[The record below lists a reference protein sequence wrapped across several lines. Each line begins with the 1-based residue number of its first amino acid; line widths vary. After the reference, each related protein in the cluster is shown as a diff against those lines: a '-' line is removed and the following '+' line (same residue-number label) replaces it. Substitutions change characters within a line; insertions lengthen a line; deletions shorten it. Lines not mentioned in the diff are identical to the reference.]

1 MNRAAEAIAASA
13 YSRATA
19 GDTSPPSTIGRHKRY
34 SPTELGEFD
43 RAAAL
48 LPGGALGGNQL
59 AADAKFVFARAQGA
73 RFWDTSGNEYVDYCL
88 GSGAM
93 LLGHAHQ
100 SIQRA
105 VTEQVAKGTHYFAYL
120 NEPALELAEIVA
132 RHVPCVEKMRFTV
145 SGSEATF
152 HAMRLSRGF
161 TGREKII
168 KFEGAYHGHHDY
180 AQISTTP
187 KRESNFPEGVPDTAG
202 IPRGA
207 RDTMLIAR
215 YNDLDCVRQLARQ
228 HKDDLAA
235 IIVEPIQRIIQP
247 QPGFLEGLREIATEF
262 DCVLIF
268 DEVVTG
274 WRLALGGAQEHFG
287 VMPDLSTFGKVLGG
301 GLPVGGVGGR
311 ADIMDLCD
319 PTNKGQEGFV
329 YQNGTLNGN
338 PLGMAAAVATLREL
352 EKPGTYERLF
362 ERGETLRQGLRAILT
377 RRGIDA
383 VIVGYGPMWHLL
395 FGAPGEPRD
404 YRDIQRA
411 DGKKLTAF
419 DTELIRQGFFALPG
433 NRRFVSLAH
442 TDKDFEDSFAAFDAA
457 CRKL

>member
-1 MNRAAEAIAASA
+1 MNTVQQTKLRPLD
-13 YSRATA
+13 
-19 GDTSPPSTIGRHKRY
+19 GDTASRPSPLGRHDR
-34 SPTELGEFD
+34 LGPVEREEFET
-43 RAAAL
+43 ASKL

-59 AADAKFVFARAQGA
+59 AADARFVFSHARGA

-93 LLGHAHQ
+93 LLGHAHE
-100 SIQRA
+100 SIRRA

-120 NEPALELAEIVA
+120 NEPALQLAEMVA

-152 HAMRLSRGF
+152 HAMRLARGL
-161 TGREKII
+161 TGREKIM

-180 AQISTTP
+180 AQISTAP

-207 RDTMLIAR
+207 RNTVLIAR

-228 HKDDLAA
+228 HLDELAA
-235 IIVEPIQRIIQP
+235 IIVEPIQRIIRP
-247 QPGFLEGLREIATEF
+247 QPGFLEGLRKVADETG
-262 DCVLIF
+262 CVLIF

-287 VMPDLSTFGKVLGG
+287 VTPDLSTFGKVLGG
-301 GLPVGGVGGR
+301 GLPVGGIGGR

-319 PTNKGQEGFV
+319 PTNKGQDGFV

-338 PLGMAAAVATLREL
+338 PLGMAGAVATLREL
-352 EKPGTYERLF
+352 EKPGTYEKLF
-362 ERGETLRQGLRAILT
+362 ERGETLRRGLRQILQ
-377 RRGIDA
+377 RRNIDA
-383 VIVGYGPMWHLL
+383 IVVGYGPLWHLL
-395 FGAPGEPRD
+395 FGATGEPRD
-404 YRDIQRA
+404 YRDIQKA
-411 DGKKLTAF
+411 DGRKLAAF
-419 DTELIRQGFFALPG
+419 DMELIRQGFFALPG

-442 TDKDFEDSFAAFDAA
+442 TDRDFEDSFAAFDAA

>member
-1 MNRAAEAIAASA
+1 MNTVQQTRN
-13 YSRATA
+13 RPLDRNATA
-19 GDTSPPSTIGRHKRY
+19 GATPLGRHDNLAPVER
-34 SPTELGEFD
+34 EEFET
-43 RAAAL
+43 AKKL

-59 AADAKFVFARAQGA
+59 AADAKFVFSHAKGA

-93 LLGHAHQ
+93 VLGHAHE

-120 NEPALELAEIVA
+120 NEPALQLAEMVA

-152 HAMRLSRGF
+152 HAMRLARGF
-161 TGREKII
+161 TGREKIM

-207 RDTMLIAR
+207 RDTVLIAR

-228 HKDDLAA
+228 HVDDLAA
-235 IIVEPIQRIIQP
+235 IIVEPIQRIINP
-247 QPGFLEGLREIATEF
+247 QPGFLEGLRKVADETG
-262 DCVLIF
+262 CVLIF

-287 VMPDLSTFGKVLGG
+287 VTPDLSTFGKVLGG
-301 GLPVGGVGGR
+301 GLPVGGIGGR

-319 PTNKGQEGFV
+319 PTNKGQAGFV

-338 PLGMAAAVATLREL
+338 PLGMAGAVATLREL

-362 ERGETLRQGLRAILT
+362 ERGETLRQGLRKILQ
-377 RRGIDA
+377 RHNIDA
-383 VIVGYGPMWHLL
+383 IIVGYGPLWHLL
-395 FGAPGEPRD
+395 FGATGEPRD
-404 YRDIQRA
+404 YRDIQKA
-411 DGKKLTAF
+411 DGKKLAAF
-419 DTELIRQGFFALPG
+419 DMELIRQGFFALPG

-442 TDKDFEDSFAAFDAA
+442 TDQDFEDSFAAFDAA